1 MKWILRIICL
11 IAALWFVNTELFAT
25 HNRAGE
31 ITYEQIGPLTIRIT
45 LVTYTKTSSHVDR
58 DSLSVYWGDGTS
70 ETIGRINE
78 GGTPLDN
85 DIKRNY
91 YVKEHTYP
99 GRGTYTIVMTDPNRI
114 GGILN
119 VNYPNSIRIK
129 FHISNTF
136 TFLNQQFQSLN
147 NSDILFTPTIN
158 VGLVRDPLLLHITVN
173 NPARYNH

>member
-58 DSLSVYWGDGTS
+58 DSLIVYWGAGTS

-85 DIKRNY
+85 DIKSNY
-91 YVKEHTYP
+91 YVKEHTYH
-99 GRGTYTIVMTDPNRI
+99 GRGNYTIGMTDPTSI
-114 GGILN
+114 GVIHN
-119 VNYPNSIRIK
+119 VTYPKTTTTK
-129 FHISNTF
+129 FHITTTF
-136 TFLNQQFQSLN
+136 T
-147 NSDILFTPTIN
+147 
-158 VGLVRDPLLLHITVN
+158 
-173 NPARYNH
+173 

>member
-58 DSLSVYWGDGTS
+58 DSLIVYWGDGTS

-78 GGTPLDN
+78 GRSEERRVGKECRARRARKQKKVREKKESSSRQ
-85 DIKRNY
+85 KR
-91 YVKEHTYP
+91 ET
-99 GRGTYTIVMTDPNRI
+99 
-114 GGILN
+114 
-119 VNYPNSIRIK
+119 
-129 FHISNTF
+129 
-136 TFLNQQFQSLN
+136 
-147 NSDILFTPTIN
+147 
-158 VGLVRDPLLLHITVN
+158 
-173 NPARYNH
+173 